1 MHGDMVGIR
10 RCAASTGPF
19 SALSWA
25 GSSWI
30 VRVCLARAIHSH
42 DLAGDGSRERPKRW
56 LWRPVAANHA
66 SQYGGSVLMSII
78 QVLEYDAAVP
88 LMSMNRRG
96 GSDHYS

>member
-1 MHGDMVGIR
+1 MHGDMVGTR

-42 DLAGDGSRERPKRW
+42 GLAGDGSRERPKRW
-56 LWRPVAANHA
+56 LWRPVPITDNR
-66 SQYGGSVLMSII
+66 
-78 QVLEYDAAVP
+78 
-88 LMSMNRRG
+88 SMFRRLPSFRLVRRDIAKG
-96 GSDHYS
+96 AMWLG